1 MAGPLSSDLRVF
13 IFDCLTAKFLHQQ
26 DHMSLLTMKCLKLT
40 FLVLIPEKEKRSPF
54 LNSVLKAGFHLNFAE
69 CVHVVS
75 VKLF

>member
-1 MAGPLSSDLRVF
+1 MAGPLSSDLWVF
-13 IFDCLTAKFLHQQ
+13 IVNCLTAKFLHQQ
-26 DHMSLLTMKCLKLT
+26 DHMSLITMKCLKLT

-69 CVHVVS
+69 CVLVVS